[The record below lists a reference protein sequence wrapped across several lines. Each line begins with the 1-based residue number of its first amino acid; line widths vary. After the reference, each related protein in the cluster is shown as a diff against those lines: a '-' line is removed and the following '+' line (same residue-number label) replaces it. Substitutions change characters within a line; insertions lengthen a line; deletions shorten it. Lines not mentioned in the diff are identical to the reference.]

1 MKIIVAEYAEP
12 YNKKASTAF
21 NIKGI
26 ERNINDDA
34 QSAGKGAN
42 KVGDGSQSN
51 SKYTLKA
58 GDGAPGIMDACPRI
72 WMKADSALLKGG
84 KPVFL
89 PDWTQDCSATLCLW
103 ARIKHMGKS
112 IPARFA
118 HRYYDQL
125 GVGVDFTAED
135 VLRRLKEAGEPWEK
149 AKSFDG
155 SAVIGQPLAQ
165 VENQSCSEN
174 TEAEFVADKAE
185 HTPQTQAMTLALTIN
200 REKKVET
207 IINNVDEALGYAIE
221 NVSRFFTLREGD
233 YLFLSPAGI
242 EHPKVEIDDHIA
254 CSLNKKVLTEFNVK

>member
-34 QSAGKGAN
+34 QSAGNGAN
-42 KVGDGSQSN
+42 KVGIGSQSN

-165 VENQSCSEN
+165 
-174 TEAEFVADKAE
+174 AESM
-185 HTPQTQAMTLALTIN
+185 QAMTLALTIN

-207 IINNVDEALGYAIE
+207 IINNVDEALGYTIE

-242 EHPKVEIDDHIA
+242 ERPKVEIDDHIA
-254 CSLNKKVLTEFNVK
+254 CSLNHEVLTEFNVK